1 MGDYFKDPLGSKRD
15 KTSFQLPNSAAT
27 QRIRTLFWLSYWG
40 LKSNPHKCFLGYECA
55 CVHAWWVASAVS
67 DSETLWAVAL
77 QTLLPIGFSRQE
89 HWSLLPCPSPGDLPN
104 PGTELASPEA
114 TAFQMDSLLLSPRE
128 CPLPPNPGL
137 HPQPPLCCVCSHVD
151 PSASAS
157 WLLPL
162 TFSPTCVST
171 FRLLSPSHF
180 QVPPETS
187 ALTWWVD
194 LSKAQLHVLLP
205 RCLCSGLLSQTE

>member
-1 MGDYFKDPLGSKRD
+1 MALNMLSALLVRLSLLHLFFFLFFFFQFVRERDLLTLLQLMGDYFKDPLGSKRD

-114 TAFQMDSLLLSPRE
+114 TAFQMDSLPLSPWE
-128 CPLPPNPGL
+128 CPPAAP
-137 HPQPPLCCVCSHVD
+137 
-151 PSASAS
+151 
-157 WLLPL
+157 
-162 TFSPTCVST
+162 
-171 FRLLSPSHF
+171 
-180 QVPPETS
+180 
-187 ALTWWVD
+187 
-194 LSKAQLHVLLP
+194 
-205 RCLCSGLLSQTE
+205 

>member
-1 MGDYFKDPLGSKRD
+1 MALNMLSVLLVRLSLLHLFFFLFFFFQFVRERDLLTLLQLMGDYFKDPLGSKRD

-89 HWSLLPCPSPGDLPN
+89 HWSGSPPPSPGDP
-104 PGTELASPEA
+104 PGPGIEPRSPTLQA
-114 TAFQMDSLLLSPRE
+114 DSL
-128 CPLPPNPGL
+128 
-137 HPQPPLCCVCSHVD
+137 
-151 PSASAS
+151 PSE
-157 WLLPL
+157 
-162 TFSPTCVST
+162 
-171 FRLLSPSHF
+171 
-180 QVPPETS
+180 PPEKQVVMPKTQS
-187 ALTWWVD
+187 LCTGAKLDLRDAVLGEVGKDSFVALPGKWG
-194 LSKAQLHVLLP
+194 HI
-205 RCLCSGLLSQTE
+205 GLMA